1 MRKSIVSK
9 LFSYIDALRPII
21 YINDFDFHSI
31 DKLINSVGQNIKIYE
46 YNQAGGMVNFLN
58 KKSEDT
64 RTTLSEFLTIFDS
77 DNHKTT
83 YLVLKDIHTYLTDSE
98 ILAKLKSIAMK
109 TLYSDEY
116 GYDYD
121 VKIFIVSPV
130 KVIPQEIAHL
140 ITIFDIPKPKE
151 NEIAKYIEN
160 FAKENNIE
168 ISQKLIDDFSISLKG
183 FSEFEIEQILSIAY
197 QDNGSLNEGDK
208 QIILDEKE
216 QIIKK
221 TGLLEIINAKEKIED
236 IGGLEHLKNY
246 LDIKATI
253 YKNLDDAM
261 KFGVDIPKGILIVG
275 MPGCGKSL
283 TAKAASAIFEIP
295 LLRLDLG
302 RLLGK
307 YVGESEANF
316 SKAISIAEAIS
327 PCILWIDELEKA
339 FAGITDGTGSNEVT
353 TRLFGNFLTWL
364 QEKDSTVFVIATSN
378 DISKLPPEFLRKGR
392 FDEIFFVDFPNKYER
407 KKIFQIHLQKRK
419 KWHRDINTIELMNMT
434 EGFSGADIES
444 VVKTAIEQAFVGGMF
459 EISTEDLIEEIKDT
473 KPISEIMKEKI
484 GSIREKLQKMDIK
497 PASKS
502 VEELENE
509 TVQKKEI
516 KKETNENVA
525 KKNEFTQKQEKEPE
539 KKEIKIKKNEN
550 VAKKEGFSNKTLK
563 NTDKS
568 QNLSDNEKIV
578 IFKFS
583 KTMLWI
589 LVSDKPVEI
598 LDVSGRFSVNTIEG
612 NSPSA
617 RFAHEFKGKLLNKL
631 YVFANNEGWIR
642 IRYC

>member
-1 MRKSIVSK
+1 MRKSTVNK

-21 YINDFDFHSI
+21 YINNFDFHFI
-31 DKLINSVGQNIKIYE
+31 DNLINSVGQNIKIYE
-46 YNQAGGMVNFLN
+46 YNEAGGLVNFQN
-58 KKSEDT
+58 KKSEGGIKS
-64 RTTLSEFLTIFDS
+64 LSQFLTIFDN
-77 DNHKTT
+77 DAHNFT
-83 YLVLKDIHTYLTDSE
+83 YLVLKDIHKYLNDGE

-116 GYDYD
+116 GYNYD
-121 VKIFIVSPV
+121 VRIFIVSSE
-130 KVIPQEIAHL
+130 KIIPYEIAHL
-140 ITIFDIPKPKE
+140 ITVFDIPKPVE
-151 NEIAKYIEN
+151 TEIVKFIEN

-168 ISQKLIDDFSISLKG
+168 VSRKLIDDFAISLKG

-197 QDNGSLNEGDK
+197 QDNGSLNEADK

-221 TGLLEIINAKEKIED
+221 TGLLDIINSTEKIED
-236 IGGLEHLKNY
+236 IGGLEVLKDY
-246 LDIKATI
+246 LNIKAII
-253 YKNLDDAM
+253 YKNLDDAI

-316 SKAISIAEAIS
+316 SKAILISEAIS

-392 FDEIFFVDFPNKYER
+392 FDEIFFVDFPNKNER
-407 KKIFQIHLQKRK
+407 KKIFEIHLKKRK
-419 KWHRDINTIELMNMT
+419 KWHKHIDTISLLDIT

-444 VVKTAIEQAFVGGMF
+444 VVKTTIEQAFISNNF
-459 EISTEDLIEEIKDT
+459 EILTEDLIKEIKDT

-484 GSIREKLQKMDIK
+484 GLMREKLQK
-497 PASKS
+497 
-502 VEELENE
+502 
-509 TVQKKEI
+509 
-516 KKETNENVA
+516 
-525 KKNEFTQKQEKEPE
+525 
-539 KKEIKIKKNEN
+539 
-550 VAKKEGFSNKTLK
+550 
-563 NTDKS
+563 
-568 QNLSDNEKIV
+568 
-578 IFKFS
+578 
-583 KTMLWI
+583 WI
-589 LVSDKPVEI
+589 
-598 LDVSGRFSVNTIEG
+598 
-612 NSPSA
+612 
-617 RFAHEFKGKLLNKL
+617 
-631 YVFANNEGWIR
+631 
-642 IRYC
+642 